1 MFCARFMPTLA
12 FATTAWLLVALAGG
26 CATTPT
32 APQPQQA
39 TPATLPTSA
48 PTSAP
53 VPVHPSFAL
62 LARHALEA
70 GAPAPIEANDL
81 VGRVGEERT
90 LAVVAGRAAGE
101 RRTQRVIALEDGTVV
116 IEESTRAGVERSV
129 LRLRDDGGY
138 ALRSVDTPGE
148 NSRSAFS
155 QELEF
160 APPLLVGGG
169 ASESASPMRVTL
181 LSSGKMR
188 AAGSATRS
196 QRVVGRADIDVC
208 GERLVATI
216 VETVFVADLDNATA
230 RRESELFVVPGR
242 GVVAE
247 RWREKVTVLGIF
259 PKTTEETVVVIP
271 TKGTP

>member
-32 APQPQQA
+32 APPPQQA

-90 LAVVAGRAAGE
+90 LAVVAGRAAG
-101 RRTQRVIALEDGTVV
+101 
-116 IEESTRAGVERSV
+116 
-129 LRLRDDGGY
+129 
-138 ALRSVDTPGE
+138 
-148 NSRSAFS
+148 
-155 QELEF
+155 
-160 APPLLVGGG
+160 
-169 ASESASPMRVTL
+169 
-181 LSSGKMR
+181 
-188 AAGSATRS
+188 
-196 QRVVGRADIDVC
+196 
-208 GERLVATI
+208 
-216 VETVFVADLDNATA
+216 
-230 RRESELFVVPGR
+230 
-242 GVVAE
+242 
-247 RWREKVTVLGIF
+247 
-259 PKTTEETVVVIP
+259 
-271 TKGTP
+271 